1 MSESFL
7 GDLWV
12 HTGGQQMRGVA
23 VAEELAIGEALV
35 SFLEGNGVPSVVE
48 RTRIRPPTARLGVVS
63 ADYRRAVIARSPL
76 KGKYDTRIEPLSFS

>member
-23 VAEELAIGEALV
+23 VAEIVKTYLRQTMPAHEL
-35 SFLEGNGVPSVVE
+35 PK
-48 RTRIRPPTARLGVVS
+48 
-63 ADYRRAVIARSPL
+63 RAA
-76 KGKYDTRIEPLSFS
+76 